1 MAEEE
6 KKKEGEQKVGGLSDE
21 EIMLL
26 DTTARASACAKCINE
41 VLVRHNCIF
50 NPIAHI
56 SNGGYHLEVN
66 VLALAYVAK
75 GPGLVG
81 NPLDN

>member
-1 MAEEE
+1 MADE
-6 KKKEGEQKVGGLSDE
+6 KKVGGLSDE

-26 DTTARASACAKCINE
+26 DTTARASACAKHINE
-41 VLVRHNCIF
+41 VLTQYNCIF
-50 NPIAHI
+50 NPMAHF

-66 VLALAYVAK
+66 ILALAYLAK
-75 GPGLVG
+75 AGLVG